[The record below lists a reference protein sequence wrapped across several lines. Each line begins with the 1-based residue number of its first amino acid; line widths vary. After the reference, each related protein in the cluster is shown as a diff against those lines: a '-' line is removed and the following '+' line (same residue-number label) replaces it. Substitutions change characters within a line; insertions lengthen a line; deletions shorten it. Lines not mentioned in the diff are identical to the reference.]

1 TTASSLQGSLV
12 VAAGSCEILML
23 GIGPPDRGAM
33 LPRMLPVVAKPA
45 LGTEMAPIILDPQFL
60 ERADDYAPLKSRR
73 PAGRHPCGILGNSL
87 STTLPTRHRHE
98 KRLNRKRHGLRSSL
112 NHVFAAS
119 PARAASYLA
128 QRIESRVALL
138 IGRRGSRER
147 HRLRSSINHVRR
159 LAGTLRQFIPD
170 PPQSAAPVS
179 SSSPTM
185 ARTFCRFDWPQ
196 RARQGRDG
204 RATVQFTMLG
214 AMPRGEP

>member
-1 TTASSLQGSLV
+1 MKLPRRNFLHL
-12 VAAGSCEILML
+12 AAG
-23 GIGPPDRGAM
+23 AAA
-33 LPRMLPVVAKPA
+33 LPVV
-45 LGTEMAPIILDPQFL
+45 
-60 ERADDYAPLKSRR
+60 SRM
-73 PAGRHPCGILGNSL
+73 
-87 STTLPTRHRHE
+87 
-98 KRLNRKRHGLRSSL
+98 
-112 NHVFAAS
+112 
-119 PARAASYLA
+119 ARAQAYPERPVHVIVGFPPGGTADIVARLMSQWS

-170 PPQSAAPVS
+170 PPQSAAPVG

-196 RARQGRDG
+196 RARQGRHG

-214 AMPRGEP
+214 AMPRWAP